1 MTVPSKRIQPADRQ
15 LLEYIFKLSQDE
27 LHKLLFHYLS
37 KYYKNPVQTEDYI
50 YAEGNIPIALVA
62 HLDTV
67 FDNPPKHIFFDH
79 DQDVMWS
86 PNGMGADDRAGVFA
100 IIKIIS
106 HGFRPHIIFTHDEE
120 LGGDGAFFLGE
131 NPIPFDD
138 LRYII
143 ELDRQGIDDC
153 VFYDCGNETF
163 YNYVESFGF
172 QFARGSF
179 TDISFICP
187 KWDIAGV
194 NLSVGYVN
202 EHTPQEHLFC
212 EVLLDTVNK
221 VENMLC
227 EDDIPHFKYEGK
239 KLNFDQYSSAE
250 CDCCHKKVS
259 PHTGVKI
266 VNGGH
271 TAFYCH
277 DCLEK
282 VNWCSRCGAPYRY
295 EFEDLD
301 SHPMYCPNCYENII
315 GGSYDF

>member
-120 LGGDGAFFLGE
+120 LGGDGAFF
-131 NPIPFDD
+131 IQ
-138 LRYII
+138 RYRV
-143 ELDRQGIDDC
+143 LHGPQHGQFVGI
-153 VFYDCGNETF
+153 Y
-163 YNYVESFGF
+163 
-172 QFARGSF
+172 
-179 TDISFICP
+179 
-187 KWDIAGV
+187 
-194 NLSVGYVN
+194 
-202 EHTPQEHLFC
+202 
-212 EVLLDTVNK
+212 
-221 VENMLC
+221 
-227 EDDIPHFKYEGK
+227 
-239 KLNFDQYSSAE
+239 
-250 CDCCHKKVS
+250 
-259 PHTGVKI
+259 
-266 VNGGH
+266 
-271 TAFYCH
+271 
-277 DCLEK
+277 
-282 VNWCSRCGAPYRY
+282 
-295 EFEDLD
+295 
-301 SHPMYCPNCYENII
+301 
-315 GGSYDF
+315 GGSLGGSGHRHGQRLFAGHQGGKVQLGVQLLQVVFQ